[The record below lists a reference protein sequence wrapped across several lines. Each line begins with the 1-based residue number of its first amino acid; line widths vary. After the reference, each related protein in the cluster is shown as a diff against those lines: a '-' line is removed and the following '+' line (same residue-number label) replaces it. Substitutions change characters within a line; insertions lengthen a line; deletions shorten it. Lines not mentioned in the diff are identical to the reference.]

1 MDNIAAEFVDI
12 FTVDII
18 ITSKWTLFPVWHFY
32 CGHFFSAWTYLQW
45 TFFPFVDIFYR
56 WRFYHEQAL
65 SNLIF

>member
-32 CGHFFSAWTYLQW
+32 CGHFFLLGHTYSGRFFHLW
-45 TFFPFVDIFYR
+45 TFFTVGVFTMNK
-56 WRFYHEQAL
+56 H
-65 SNLIF
+65 